1 MPYVAPATGA
11 VFIDGQEPK
20 CALRARRYRFR
31 RYSREISVAA
41 PCLTTSRRRTTPAAR
56 RPHRW
61 GIDFHNGYVS
71 QDTLWNY
78 ILDSN
83 REEGWYTDT
92 YGLATCISN
101 YRSTGIERFR
111 RYYGLS
117 AEIIHV
123 DTRSVGFPDIIHGRE
138 R

>member
-1 MPYVAPATGA
+1 MRSACPEVSIPPVLAGDTRCGSVPYYE
-11 VFIDGQEPK
+11 QETNYT
-20 CALRARRYRFR
+20 CG
-31 RYSREISVAA
+31 
-41 PCLTTSRRRTTPAAR
+41 PAAAQM
-56 RPHRW
+56 W
-61 GIDFHNGYVS
+61 IDFHNGYVS

-92 YGLATCISN
+92 YGLAACVSN

>member
-1 MPYVAPATGA
+1 MA
-11 VFIDGQEPK
+11 
-20 CALRARRYRFR
+20 
-31 RYSREISVAA
+31 
-41 PCLTTSRRRTTPAAR
+41 TSRRIRYGT
-56 RPHRW
+56 
-61 GIDFHNGYVS
+61 VS
-71 QDTLWNY
+71 W
-78 ILDSN
+78 IVIEK
-83 REEGWYTDT
+83 RGWYTDT
-92 YGLATCISN
+92 YGLAACVSN